1 MARKRKLK
9 RFIKGSKE
17 AKRYMARLRG
27 IKSGRIK
34 ERKRTYRNGLFSSRG
49 RRRKKK

>member
-27 IKSGRIK
+27 IKSGRVK
-34 ERKRTYRNGLFSSRG
+34 ERKRTYRDGLYTRRG
-49 RRRKKK
+49 RKKKR